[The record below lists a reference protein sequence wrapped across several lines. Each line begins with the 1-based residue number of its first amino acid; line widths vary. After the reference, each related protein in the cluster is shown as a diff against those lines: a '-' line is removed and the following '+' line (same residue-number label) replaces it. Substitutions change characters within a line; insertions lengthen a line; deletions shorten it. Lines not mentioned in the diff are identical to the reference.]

1 MRGKS
6 TPAMLKLML
15 GRLGRVVILMIVIVI
30 LKIVIIINVNMI
42 LIGMLGRDCYDHH
55 IDIGSN

>member
-15 GRLGRVVILMIVIVI
+15 GRLGRVVIMMIVIVI

-42 LIGMLGRDCYDHH
+42 LLGMLGRDCYDHW
-55 IDIGSN
+55 